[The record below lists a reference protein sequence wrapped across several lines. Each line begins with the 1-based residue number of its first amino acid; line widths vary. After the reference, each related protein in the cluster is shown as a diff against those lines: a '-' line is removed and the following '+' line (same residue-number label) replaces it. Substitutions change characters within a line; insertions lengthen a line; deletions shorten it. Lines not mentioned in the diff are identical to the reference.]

1 MTVTAFRLS
10 GPAEAELDDILDW
23 SERNFHEVGRMRYA
37 ALLVQAMQDIADD
50 PQRHGIEWVQAAG
63 LRVGLYHIWHSR
75 THIADPA
82 ERIHVPRHLIIFRL
96 AADGSVDI
104 LGFVHESMLRG
115 RALSRIVRT
124 SG

>member
-63 LRVGLYHIWHSR
+63 LRVGLYHS
-75 THIADPA
+75 
-82 ERIHVPRHLIIFRL
+82 
-96 AADGSVDI
+96 
-104 LGFVHESMLRG
+104 
-115 RALSRIVRT
+115 
-124 SG
+124 

>member
-37 ALLVQAMQDIADD
+37 ALLVQAMHDIADD
-50 PQRHGIEWVQAAG
+50 PQRHGIESVQAAG
-63 LRVGLYHIWHSR
+63 LRVGLYHSWHSR
-75 THIADPA
+75 IRIADPA
-82 ERIHVPRHLIIFRL
+82 ERIHAPRHLIVFRL